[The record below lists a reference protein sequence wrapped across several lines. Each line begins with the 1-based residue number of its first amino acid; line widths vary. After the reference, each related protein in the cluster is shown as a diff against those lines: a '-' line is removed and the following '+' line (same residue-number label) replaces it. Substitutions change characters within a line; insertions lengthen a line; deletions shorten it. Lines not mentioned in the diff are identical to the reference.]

1 MMFRELMSSSI
12 ADDIVKQYFSSKK
25 KIACIMLYK
34 P

>member
-1 MMFRELMSSSI
+1 MFRELMSSTI

-25 KIACIMLYK
+25 KIARIMLFK